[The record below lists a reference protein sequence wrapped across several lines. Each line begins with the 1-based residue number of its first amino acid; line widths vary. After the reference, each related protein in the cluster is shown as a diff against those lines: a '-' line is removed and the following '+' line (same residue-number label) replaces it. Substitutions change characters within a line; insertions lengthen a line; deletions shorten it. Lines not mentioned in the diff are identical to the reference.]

1 MLTIS
6 GLSKS
11 YPGQAEGDSVLTD
24 VSLEIGRGELCA
36 ITGASGSGKT
46 TLMNLIGLLDRPSA
60 GTIVIDGHQVDGLP
74 DDELA
79 GLRNSLIGFIFQS
92 FHLLPR
98 LSAIDNVA
106 LPLIYR
112 GMGRKQRREIAA
124 SRLAEVG
131 LADRQSY
138 LPVQLSGGQ
147 RQRVAIARALVGS
160 PALLVADEPT
170 GNLDSGTS
178 NEIVSL
184 FLQLN
189 RLQGTTIVLVTHD
202 RTIAARCSRRVIV
215 RDGRIMDDNCGVLRD
230 AAGLP

>member
-1 MLTIS
+1 
-6 GLSKS
+6 
-11 YPGQAEGDSVLTD
+11 
-24 VSLEIGRGELCA
+24 
-36 ITGASGSGKT
+36 
-46 TLMNLIGLLDRPSA
+46 
-60 GTIVIDGHQVDGLP
+60 LP

-202 RTIAARCSRRVIV
+202 PTIAARCSRRIIV
-215 RDGRIMDDNCGVLRD
+215 RDGRIIDENCGVLRD